1 MPTLPLSSP
10 CLSSPLF
17 SSSLLSSPLFSSLLL
32 SSPLLSSTLL
42 SSTLPLPPLRCCAPP
57 RARWQTRL
65 LTRLLESACP
75 SVLLDRIW
83 LDVDRE
89 PTIEEMKKGVE
100 EASYVV
106 IFLTKGS
113 LARWFCQLEVRH
125 GEARAKLFPEA
136 VSPSSF
142 FCIFANRNGSRHSL
156 TEASFAHARRFAPPP
171 VCIKAL
177 AQKEKGSIIL
187 VNDEPN
193 ERPGHGGHSSFGGY
207 IADAQK
213 GDEIEIDGALGTTR
227 EDLFNIAAIPFYSD
241 PALASVCVDLILQRA
256 DLVRQIYEPS
266 NPPELELFEALSE
279 EAIAVQ
285 CQADNEKRKRV
296 VIINSRENPAASS
309 VSHQLQLELRR
320 AVPKIL
326 GSKKGSV
333 VVAEKEGG
341 ASTNSKSSN
350 AYTDIILYVSALAST
365 PSSRTQQQREQEQ
378 QQLEARSM
386 LTSEPTLTGASSKTA
401 TRSASRTRRKKTIRL
416 GTGGPV
422 EESSEDSP
430 ESRAFAFL

>member
-1 MPTLPLSSP
+1 MRAYS
-10 CLSSPLF
+10 F
-17 SSSLLSSPLFSSLLL
+17 SLL
-32 SSPLLSSTLL
+32 SSPLLSSTH
-42 SSTLPLPPLRCCAPP
+42 STISLPPLRRCAPP

-83 LDVDRE
+83 LDVDQE

-113 LARWFCQLEVRH
+113 LARWFCQLEIRH
-125 GEARAKLFPEA
+125 GKVRAKLCDCGDT
-136 VSPSSF
+136 SSFWRLSLPAF
-142 FCIFANRNGSRHSL
+142 FCIFASRNRSLHSL
-156 TEASFAHARRFAPPP
+156 TEASFAHARRFAPPH

-177 AQKEKGSIIL
+177 AQKEKGSIII

-193 ERPGHGGHSSFGGY
+193 DRPGHGGHSSFGEY

-227 EDLFNIAAIPFYSD
+227 EELFNIAAIPFYSD

-256 DLVRQIYEPS
+256 DLVRQICEPA

-279 EAIAVQ
+279 EAIAAQ
-285 CQADNEKRKRV
+285 CQDDNENRKRV
-296 VIINSRENPAASS
+296 VIINSMENPSASS

-326 GSKKGSV
+326 GSKKGRV

-341 ASTNSKSSN
+341 GSTNSENSN
-350 AYTDIILYVSALAST
+350 VYTDIILYVSALAST
-365 PSSRTQQQREQEQ
+365 PSSRAQQQREKEK
-378 QQLEARSM
+378 QQLEERSM
-386 LTSEPTLTGASSKTA
+386 LASSPARTGASSKYAIGSSPRRRWKTTINSSTA
-401 TRSASRTRRKKTIRL
+401 GS
-416 GTGGPV
+416 V
-422 EESSEDSP
+422 EESSENSP
-430 ESRAFAFL
+430 ASCAFAFL